1 MKEILSP
8 IAIMENMVERLQQF
22 YPNHDKKDNGIIQF
36 HFTHENRKYDCY
48 IRSNHIELK
57 LFEGTAENPN
67 VIVKSSFY
75 NWLDLAFGR
84 LNPFIGIVTRKL
96 KFKGDIK
103 FFRVIPKRSLK
114 KKLWVPGDPVTK
126 FEKNPP
132 RYWKKPEKIV
142 VLNASPRGKKGYTDF
157 YLKPFIK
164 GMQEDSNVNTF
175 FINHYKIKP
184 CVGCFS
190 CWINKPGECIYHNE
204 DDFHQLAE
212 KLSDADIIVYAFPI
226 YADNI
231 PGVLKNYF
239 DRSVSRAYPYMIEG
253 MNGVRHPRK
262 HIHKNQSM
270 VVFSICGFWEMK
282 NFKPVKA
289 FFKALAHNRHCPI
302 VGEIYRT
309 TAIGLYDNPL
319 QYKKLNKVL
328 KSLESAGSEL
338 VKTGRIKKKTQKSIR
353 QKLFRTPYDLDRVNE
368 WWNKK
373 KGSKEFDY

>member
-22 YPNHDKKDNGIIQF
+22 YPDHDKKDNGIIQF

-239 DRSVSRAYPYMIEG
+239 DRSVSRAYPHMIEG

-262 HIHKNQSM
+262 YIHKNQSM